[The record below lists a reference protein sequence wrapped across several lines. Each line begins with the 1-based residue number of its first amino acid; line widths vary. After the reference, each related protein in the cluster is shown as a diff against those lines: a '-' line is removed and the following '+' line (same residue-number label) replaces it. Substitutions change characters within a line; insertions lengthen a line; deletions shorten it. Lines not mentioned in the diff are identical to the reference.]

1 MKEREA
7 PNLAATDT
15 AKVKTV
21 LDAAV
26 KMVEGSDLIGLDLET
41 TGLNPRTAK
50 LRLVQ
55 VSNGVETY
63 VLDLWKDVDA
73 TPLFEALSQKTVV
86 AHGGDFEWQWI
97 YHNYGVELQD
107 VRDTLLMARL
117 VAAGEMSISCGLG
130 AVAERD
136 LGIKLDKEMQEPTGW
151 AAERLSDRRLN
162 YAAKDAQVLLP
173 LYAKLLG
180 ELTHL
185 GLDRVAAI
193 ENAAL
198 PSVARMKLEG
208 MPVDKGAWDQHA
220 GAVEANLRALE
231 RRMLEA
237 EWMPQPEPIRQTWA
251 LQGDD
256 CLAMLHAAGLEGVTG
271 TAAKNLKKYEEHE
284 IVRNLLAYRK
294 AKGEERENLKAA
306 VLEHAP
312 DKPAAPPAPWNF
324 GSTEQVKDII
334 FELTGED
341 LESTSEVELLKRLD
355 QHEFFS
361 LLLERRKLAKRVST
375 YGKGWFKEAYDE
387 ERARVHPGW
396 RQIGSSTGRFAS
408 GEKDVAPNAQNLPND
423 GPYRSFFVAPAGRV
437 FVDMDYSQIEVR
449 IIAKML
455 GEKSLL
461 GLFERGADVY
471 RSTAAGLLDIEEE
484 GVTYEQRRLAKALV
498 LGMLYGLSA
507 FGLPQYAFKN
517 YGVKMTPGQ
526 AKEYVEAFYT
536 LYPKIKTYHD
546 DTQAE
551 LYKEGSIDRRTATG
565 RLRAGITNRN
575 EAINAPIQGLAADG
589 LKAAMALVYR
599 RLRKFNGTAFII
611 ASIHD
616 ELLVECDEADGEEV
630 AKIVKEA
637 MLEAMD
643 GIVNAEGDPVPIE
656 VSGGVTKV
664 WTKDS

>member
-1 MKEREA
+1 
-7 PNLAATDT
+7 
-15 AKVKTV
+15 
-21 LDAAV
+21 
-26 KMVEGSDLIGLDLET
+26 
-41 TGLNPRTAK
+41 
-50 LRLVQ
+50 
-55 VSNGVETY
+55 
-63 VLDLWKDVDA
+63 
-73 TPLFEALSQKTVV
+73 
-86 AHGGDFEWQWI
+86 
-97 YHNYGVELQD
+97 
-107 VRDTLLMARL
+107 
-117 VAAGEMSISCGLG
+117 
-130 AVAERD
+130 
-136 LGIKLDKEMQEPTGW
+136 
-151 AAERLSDRRLN
+151 
-162 YAAKDAQVLLP
+162 
-173 LYAKLLG
+173 
-180 ELTHL
+180 
-185 GLDRVAAI
+185 
-193 ENAAL
+193 
-198 PSVARMKLEG
+198 MKLEG
-208 MPVDKGAWDQHA
+208 MPVGKAAWDQHA
-220 GAVEANLRALE
+220 DAVEGNLRALE
-231 RRMLEA
+231 RKMLEA
-237 EWMPQPEPIRQTWA
+237 EWMPQPKPIYEPWKLT
-251 LQGDD
+251 GDD
-256 CLAMLHAAGLEGVTG
+256 CKEMLLAAGLEGLTG
-271 TAAKNLKKYEEHE
+271 TTAKDLKPFEDEE
-284 IVRNLLAYRK
+284 IVKRLLAYRK
-294 AKGEERENLKAA
+294 AKGDERQNLKSA

-312 DKPAAPPAPWNF
+312 DKPSKPAPPWNF
-324 GSTEQVKDII
+324 GSPDQVKDIV

-408 GEKDVAPNAQNLPND
+408 GEKNVAPNAQNLPND

-455 GEKSLL
+455 AEKSLL

-471 RSTAAGLLDIEEE
+471 RSTAAGLIGIKEER
-484 GVTYEQRRLAKALV
+484 VTKEQRQLAKALV

-517 YGVKMTPGQ
+517 YGIKMTPGQ

-536 LYPKIKTYHD
+536 LYPKIKTYHE
-546 DTQAE
+546 DTQTGLVE
-551 LYKEGSIDRRTATG
+551 YGTIDRRTATG

-575 EAINAPIQGLAADG
+575 EAINAPVQGLAADG

-664 WTKDS
+664 WTKDSL